1 MLDDNTLWYD
11 DLINKLKDKY
21 DDSPELATP
30 QQERKK
36 ATPETSSDEGT
47 A

>member
-11 DLINKLKDKY
+11 YLINKLKDKY
-21 DDSPELATP
+21 DDSPKLAAP

-36 ATPETSSDEGT
+36 ATPETSGNEGT